1 MATTT
6 TTQNTRQRILAAAEE
21 VFAERGY
28 EGAAL
33 ADIAR
38 RAGFTTGAIYGC
50 FRDKA
55 ELLLEV
61 VRSVLES
68 QQEAAVAYSR
78 LDAGDGELPAR
89 VAGLADQFVDDAGA
103 RQRALVLEAHVAAR
117 RDPEVG
123 QLLRAFQAGR
133 LEELTRAIERAQEAG
148 EVDAAVDAA
157 TVATLFLVI
166 PLGVVVLD
174 AAGVELPSAAHWAE
188 VAQHVTTTLRPHRD

>member
-1 MATTT
+1 MATTS

-103 RQRALVLEAHVAAR
+103 RQRALVLEAHVAAELLGQA
-117 RDPEVG
+117 DELGEEAPEGLPLDELHHEVG
-123 QLLRAFQAGR
+123 GLPPLRLVGR
-133 LEELTRAIERAQEAG
+133 RVERPDDVLVPHLPADLRLAQEALQEPG
-148 EVDAAVDAA
+148 ARDQ
-157 TVATLFLVI
+157 
-166 PLGVVVLD
+166 VVVDQLD
-174 AAGVELPSAAHWAE
+174 RDGLAGS
-188 VAQHVTTTLRPHRD
+188 